1 MHAAPQLAYRL
12 LQRAIRPHRREHI
25 LVQPNEQL
33 LHGHALHLRHG
44 AATYGK
50 GQGLRA
56 QPTATAGGA
65 HAVLPI
71 IGQKDA
77 HGHLVRVLLHVIKN
91 TFITVP
97 QARIVGGPHIHALG
111 GLAVQHPIALLL
123 SQFPPGYIRTHG
135 AALVVAPHQILVAGG
150 ERLAAQHLKCAALNA
165 QLRHQ
170 PASVII
176 SYHAPVALAHGAGP
190 KGRVAAEQPRHGLR
204 QRIPITA
211 VAARRP
217 PLPFRPQPHLG
228 GVAARA
234 EGGLQRFFQPSPRL
248 RFQPHAVLH
257 HAKIGIFILCR
268 IKVVLQ
274 IL

>member
-1 MHAAPQLAYRL
+1 MHAAPQLAHRL

-44 AATYGK
+44 TTAYGK

-97 QARIVGGPHIHALG
+97 QPRIIGGPHIHPLRC
-111 GLAVQHPIALLL
+111 LAVQHPVALLL
-123 SQFPPGYIRTHG
+123 RQLPPGYIRAHG
-135 AALVVAPHQILVAGG
+135 AALVVAPHQILVAGR
-150 ERLAAQHLKCAALNA
+150 ERPAAEHLERAVLDA

-170 PASVII
+170 PALVVIG
-176 SYHAPVALAHGAGP
+176 YHAAVTLAHGAGP
-190 KGRVAAEQPRHGLR
+190 QGRVAAEESRHRFR

-211 VAARRP
+211 VAASCA
-217 PLPFRPQPHLG
+217 PLIPRTQSNLCCILTQLKG
-228 GVAARA
+228 RLQCLLQSRA
-234 EGGLQRFFQPSPRL
+234 GL
-248 RFQPHAVLH
+248 RFQPHAILH
-257 HAKIGIFILCR
+257 HAQVGLLALHGVR
-268 IKVVLQ
+268 VLLQ